1 MAVRHRPGIGNLNAP
16 GAGLRPPLQSG
27 SMPLVA
33 GAGGSAPAARHRRPP
48 AREDESADPV
58 GNGRTEPDGSPVPP
72 PAAAPRPPGARRPRP
87 PATRRA
93 RP

>member
-1 MAVRHRPGIGNLNAP
+1 MAVRHSPGSNSPPTAP
-16 GAGLRPPLQSG
+16 
-27 SMPLVA
+27 
-33 GAGGSAPAARHRRPP
+33 HRKPP

-72 PAAAPRPPGARRPRP
+72 SAAAPRPPGAHHVRQ
-87 PATRRA
+87 PAMRRA